1 MKTRKMLAISLIIF
15 IMVSCATIVSAS
27 SFKFIA
33 AAQKEIFKPGEEVVV
48 SLDIDEI
55 DAGVEGIN
63 VVEMSL
69 EYDKNVFDSMEFVK
83 ENNWDSTYND
93 SENSEKFGKLLY
105 TNISTGITEAETI
118 GRIKFKLKDNLPDME
133 TEIKLLSVTSN
144 DGKVLMPEGDRI
156 IKIKIVSDKT
166 EPEKPEKPQEP
177 EKTEEPQKIEEPQKT
192 EEPTKPEKKPE
203 EKITIIPQTG
213 QTRIIYVVIGIVI
226 ACALIALAIGVVLS
240 GKSENSQT
248 KKEDKKEA
256 NKDNNNN
263 NE

>member
-1 MKTRKMLAISLIIF
+1 MKTRKLLAIVLIIF
-15 IMVSCATIVSAS
+15 MMISCATIASAS
-27 SFKFIA
+27 SFRFSA

-48 SLDIDEI
+48 RLDIDQI

-69 EYDKNVFDSMEFVK
+69 EYEKSVFDSIEFVK
-83 ENNWDSTYND
+83 ENNWDSTYNG

-105 TNISTGITEAETI
+105 TNISTGVTEAEAI
-118 GRIKFKLKDNLPDME
+118 GNIKFKLKDNLPDME

-156 IKIKIVSDKT
+156 IKIKIVSDKA
-166 EPEKPEKPQEP
+166 EP
-177 EKTEEPQKIEEPQKT
+177 EKTEEPEKPEEPQDT
-192 EEPTKPEKKPE
+192 EKPQQPETQKEPAKPEKTQE
-203 EKITIIPQTG
+203 EKITFIPQTG

-226 ACALIALAIGVVLS
+226 FCSLIALAIGVVLS
-240 GKSENSQT
+240 GKSETNQAKEE
-248 KKEDKKEA
+248 KKEDSND
-256 NKDNNNN
+256 NKNN